1 MSAGSMRDWGKKL
14 KWMFI
19 MINVN
24 QTKKKK
30 NQDIQFTQF
39 KNAEDTQDILKGV
52 SFKNFSAL

>member
-30 NQDIQFTQF
+30 KSGYSVYPVQECRRYSRHF
-39 KNAEDTQDILKGV
+39 KRGFI
-52 SFKNFSAL
+52 